1 MPNPTEIL
9 IEKLE
14 LKLLFRERVFIK
26 WEDESGTPW
35 TLGSRPNRN
44 KQNLNFFMGVYY
56 DIKGNIHIHFS
67 ITISVTI
74 AGRKRKMEMLFIV
87 PPDADFAN
95 TSKPHLIS
103 DIDDLSRLDASAIHE
118 AEISHSVHIIC
129 IQFNLTT
136 KGFVVIKKK
145 DTNTPLKPRGIISTK
160 LICGLE
166 SLSNT
171 KTFTVYIKP
180 NDYALM
186 GLEDLRNRLSNT
198 SIPIDIPKINMK
210 EIYIQHTPELMEWK
224 GRDPISLPPPYTENP
239 RLSSK
244 VQVPLPPIIS
254 EEVRV
259 PVSPP
264 IISEEVQV
272 PVSPPIIFEEATPLI
287 NTIEAAIPETPA
299 RTPTSPTSTSLHGI
313 FSPSHEELSGSQIS
327 LNDIEE
333 DSEHIEM
340 NFDVD
345 SDEEQLA
352 ILNSRELNQQ
362 LDNDSKVTQILNSKL
377 SIWMRT
383 FIRINPNVHEHKRLT
398 IKLSVLGRCIRISN
412 VKVFDATLLWC
423 SALLFYDPFD
433 SDPDN
438 IFGLWEKRNS
448 WLISDIA
455 RLIQWANRIH
465 HGVELS
471 SLLKHFMKLGDAAR
485 TVALDTRCTKDK
497 YYDQK
502 SDCIVCVLAEFSK
515 LGNDSG
521 GSCNISKESKSLSR
535 TSLGGRDSSAS
546 KRVKM

>member
-1 MPNPTEIL
+1 
-9 IEKLE
+9 
-14 LKLLFRERVFIK
+14 
-26 WEDESGTPW
+26 
-35 TLGSRPNRN
+35 
-44 KQNLNFFMGVYY
+44 
-56 DIKGNIHIHFS
+56 
-67 ITISVTI
+67 
-74 AGRKRKMEMLFIV
+74 MEMLFIV

-118 AEISHSVHIIC
+118 AEISHLVHIIC
-129 IQFNLTT
+129 IQFNLTA
-136 KGFVVIKKK
+136 KGFVIIKKK
-145 DTNTPLKPRGIISTK
+145 NTNTPLKPRGIMSTK

-166 SLSNT
+166 SLSST

-180 NDYALM
+180 NDYALV

-244 VQVPLPPIIS
+244 IQVPL
-254 EEVRV
+254 
-259 PVSPP
+259 PP

-299 RTPTSPTSTSLHGI
+299 RTPTSPTSTSVHGI

-352 ILNSRELNQQ
+352 ILNSRESNQQ
-362 LDNDSKVTQILNSKL
+362 FDNDSKVTQILNSKF
-377 SIWMRT
+377 SIWIRT

-398 IKLSVLGRCIRISN
+398 IKLSILSRCIHTSN
-412 VKVFDATLLWC
+412 IKVFDATLL
-423 SALLFYDPFD
+423 
-433 SDPDN
+433 
-438 IFGLWEKRNS
+438 
-448 WLISDIA
+448 
-455 RLIQWANRIH
+455 
-465 HGVELS
+465 
-471 SLLKHFMKLGDAAR
+471 
-485 TVALDTRCTKDK
+485 
-497 YYDQK
+497 
-502 SDCIVCVLAEFSK
+502 
-515 LGNDSG
+515 
-521 GSCNISKESKSLSR
+521 
-535 TSLGGRDSSAS
+535 
-546 KRVKM
+546 